1 MQNEKII
8 IDIMEWLKNNIEN
21 LPLTKDNIY
30 LINDN
35 KELLNYIK
43 DKLKN

>member
-1 MQNEKII
+1 MQNKKII
-8 IDIMEWLKNNIEN
+8 IDIMDWLKNNIEN
-21 LPLTKDNIY
+21 IPLTQNNIS

>member
-1 MQNEKII
+1 MQNKKII
-8 IDIMEWLKNNIEN
+8 IDIMNWLKNNIEN
-21 LPLTKDNIY
+21 IPLTQNNIS